1 MRILF
6 LSRANPPVIGGIEK
20 QNFEI
25 CKALSTQVE
34 LRSVVNTR
42 GKKFL
47 LPFMFIAVS
56 KSFRL
61 RKDYD
66 VILLGDGVLAIIA
79 FIIRYFSRVPIV
91 CIVHGLDITYDNFLY
106 RKIWL
111 KCFFR
116 CIDHFIAVGNETIRQ
131 AGKRGLDTRKFFFVP
146 NGVDTGQ
153 PYREHDKK
161 DLRQLLGFEPKGPVL
176 LSLGRLVKRKGVLW
190 FIKNVMPALDPS
202 TVYIIAGDGREAE
215 QIRQAIKSSPAARR
229 VHMMGRVSEADKK
242 LLLSSVD
249 LFIQPNVK
257 VPDDME
263 GFGLVVLEAALHARP
278 VVASR
283 LEGLKDAVTEGKNGI
298 LLEPENSELYIRT
311 IEKLLE
317 SPSEL
322 KEMGRNT
329 RSFVLAHCSWQ
340 KVAERYLQIVENIV
354 KSARNEKNRSQHK
367 KMRSD

>member
-25 CKALSTQVE
+25 CKALSSQAE
-34 LRSVVNTR
+34 LLSVVNTR

-47 LPFMFIAVS
+47 VPFIFIALS
-56 KSFRL
+56 ESFRL
-61 RKDYD
+61 RKNYD
-66 VILLGDGVLAIIA
+66 VILLGDGVLALVA
-79 FIIRYFSRVPIV
+79 FIIRFFSRVPIV
-91 CIVHGLDITYDNFLY
+91 CIVHGLDVTYDNFIY

-111 KCFFR
+111 KCFFMS
-116 CIDHFIAVGNETIRQ
+116 IDFFIAVGKETIRQ
-131 AGKRGLDTRKFFFVP
+131 AKKRRLDTKKFFFVP

-161 DLRQLLGFEPKGPVL
+161 ELRQLLGFEPKGPVL

-215 QIRQAIKSSPAARR
+215 EIRQAIKSSPATKRIYLLGK
-229 VHMMGRVSEADKK
+229 VNETDKK

-249 LFIQPNVK
+249 LFIQPNVR
-257 VPDDME
+257 VPDDIE
-263 GFGLVVLEAALHARP
+263 GFGLVVLEAGLHARP

-283 LEGLKDAVTEGKNGI
+283 LEGLKDAVIEGKNGV
-298 LLEPENSELYIRT
+298 LLDPENSELYIRT

-317 SPSEL
+317 NPAEL
-322 KEMGRNT
+322 KAMGRST
-329 RSFVLAHCSWQ
+329 RNFVLYNCSWQ
-340 KVAERYLQIVENIV
+340 QVASRYLQILENIF
-354 KSARNEKNRSQHK
+354 KSARNEKNELTPEYK
-367 KMRSD
+367 L

>member
-25 CKALSTQVE
+25 CKALSSKAE
-34 LRSVVNTR
+34 LLSVVNTR

-47 LPFMFIAVS
+47 VPFVFITLFE
-56 KSFRL
+56 SFRL
-61 RKDYD
+61 RKNYD
-66 VILLGDGVLAIIA
+66 VILLGDGVLALVG
-79 FIIRYFSRVPIV
+79 FIIRCFSRMPII
-91 CIVHGLDITYDNFLY
+91 CIVHGLDITYDNFIY

-111 KCFFR
+111 KCFYN
-116 CIDHFIAVGNETIRQ
+116 CIDFFIAVGNETIRQ
-131 AGKRGLDTRKFFFVP
+131 AGKHGLDTRKFFFVP

-153 PYREHDKK
+153 PYREYDKK

-190 FIKNVMPALDPS
+190 FINNVMPALDPS

-215 QIRQAIKSSPAARR
+215 EIRQAIKSSPAAR
-229 VHMMGRVSEADKK
+229 HIYLLGKVSEADKK

-249 LFIQPNVK
+249 IFIQPNVK

-283 LEGLKDAVTEGKNGI
+283 LEGLTDAVTEGKNGVLI
-298 LLEPENSELYIRT
+298 EPENRELYIRT
-311 IEKLLE
+311 IEKLLK

-322 KEMGRNT
+322 KEMGRSA

-340 KVAERYLQIVENIV
+340 KVADRYLRIIENIL
-354 KSARNEKNRSQHK
+354 KSARNEKNRSQHQ